1 LKLNISHISD
11 LRELDVGLGHT
22 AYCHVSVIDL
32 YLHTKFRSNRKKTLC
47 GWTDGHCY
55 WLYYV

>member
-55 WLYYV
+55 